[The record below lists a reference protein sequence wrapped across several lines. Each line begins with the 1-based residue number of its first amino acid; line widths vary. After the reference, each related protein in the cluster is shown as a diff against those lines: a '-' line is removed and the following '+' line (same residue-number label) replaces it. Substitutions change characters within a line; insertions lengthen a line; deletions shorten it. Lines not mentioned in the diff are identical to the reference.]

1 MSEKIGM
8 VLEGGGMRG
17 LYTAGVLDQLIDLD
31 LPLAGLVTV
40 SAGALFGVNYLSKQ
54 KGRTLR
60 YNKKYLG
67 NSRYMSLANLLKTG
81 NFVDKDFAY
90 YDIPMKLDV
99 FDEAAFEAAG
109 VDFYVTVTNLASGQ
123 AEYIKIDNVFEQME
137 ALRASSALPFLS
149 RPVTYQDQAYLDG
162 GIADSIPYQKAFDL
176 GYDRLIIILTRDI
189 NYSKSP
195 SRLTIGK
202 WYYRHYPDFI
212 QQLKNRA
219 NMYNQQVAAIKALE
233 AEGKAF
239 VIRPSQPLKMKRL
252 EKDPQVIEAVY
263 QLGVADMQD
272 RLVSLREFIKVS
284 D

>member
-109 VDFYVTVTNLASGQ
+109 VDFYVTVT
-123 AEYIKIDNVFEQME
+123 I
-137 ALRASSALPFLS
+137 
-149 RPVTYQDQAYLDG
+149 
-162 GIADSIPYQKAFDL
+162 
-176 GYDRLIIILTRDI
+176 
-189 NYSKSP
+189 
-195 SRLTIGK
+195 
-202 WYYRHYPDFI
+202 
-212 QQLKNRA
+212 
-219 NMYNQQVAAIKALE
+219 
-233 AEGKAF
+233 
-239 VIRPSQPLKMKRL
+239 
-252 EKDPQVIEAVY
+252 
-263 QLGVADMQD
+263 
-272 RLVSLREFIKVS
+272 
-284 D
+284 